1 MTTYSNISLSGLR
14 VAQMGLQTTQH
25 NIANANTTGYSRQAI
40 FQATSYA
47 IHTGDGALG
56 QGVGLQT
63 IKRNY
68 SDFLTNQANQS
79 QTRLSE
85 LDALY
90 TNYSQI
96 DNMLADPDVG
106 LASSMKDYFSAVQKV
121 AGDPSLPAARQAMLA
136 SAQTLA
142 ARFQLLDGRFSDLA
156 TQVNGRIESAVD
168 EVNALTGDIA
178 KLNQSIVIAQAAYD
192 QPANDLLDQRDALV
206 SQLNKL
212 VQVNSTQNSDG
223 SINVSFGNGQQLVVG
238 AQAMQLVAQTQ
249 AADASKVGL
258 ALSYP
263 AGVVELP
270 DRVIQGGE
278 LGGLMTFRNDAL
290 TKAVNGL
297 GLVAASMAQTMNAQ
311 QAQGQDLYGQISGD
325 PGFQS
330 NIFSLSSP
338 VYQANY
344 KNAGDGELSV
354 SYLPLSNSSGSF
366 TSDLKAENYRVT
378 YNAGAPTI
386 TRLSDNSLVT
396 PVVSGASYQ
405 FDGIQFQL
413 SAGTPVDGDSFLL
426 KPVANAAKDLKVNA
440 SMAADSSLLAAAAPM
455 RTAQTASNLG
465 SLKLSVASVQP
476 GYSITNLPL
485 SLNADV
491 FGQLAG
497 YTGSW
502 TATYDDG
509 STAGVAASGTNEV
522 PLTNGSNPLSSL
534 TINGVTYKV
543 SGTAQTGDT
552 FTIEKNVKGIQDGR
566 NIALMAGLQTAKAI
580 SGEATFNS
588 SYAGIV
594 ADSGIRTK
602 ELKINLDAQQTL
614 NDQITASRES
624 VSGVNL
630 DEEAANLMKY
640 QQAYQASAKALQI
653 GLDLF
658 KKLME
663 LS

>member
-40 FQATSYA
+40 FQATGYA
-47 IHTGDGALG
+47 IHTGEGALG

-85 LDALY
+85 LDTLY
-90 TNYSQI
+90 THYSQI
-96 DNMLADPDVG
+96 DNILADPDVG
-106 LASSMKDYFSAVQKV
+106 LASSMKDFFSSVQKV
-121 AGDPSLPAARQAMLA
+121 AADPSLTAARQAMLA

-142 ARFQLLDGRFSDLA
+142 ARFQLLDRRFSELA
-156 TQVNGRIESAVD
+156 EQVNGRIENGVD

-178 KLNQSIVIAQAAYD
+178 KLNQSIVIAQAAYE

-206 SQLNKL
+206 NQLNKL

-238 AQAMQLVAQTQ
+238 TQATQVIAQTQ
-249 AADASKVGL
+249 TADASKVAI

-263 AGVVELP
+263 SGIVELP
-270 DRVIQGGE
+270 DRVVQGGE
-278 LGGLMTFRNDAL
+278 LGGLMTFRNEAL
-290 TKAVNGL
+290 NKAVNGL
-297 GLVAASMAQTMNAQ
+297 GLVAASMALTMNAQ
-311 QAQGQDLYGQISGD
+311 QALGQDLYGQVKGD
-325 PGFQS
+325 AGFQS
-330 NIFSLSSP
+330 SLFSLSSP

-344 KNAGDGELSV
+344 RNVGDGELGV
-354 SYLPLSNSSGSF
+354 SYLPLSNSSGTF
-366 TSDLKAENYRVT
+366 TTNLKAENYRVT

-386 TRLSDNSLVT
+386 TRLSDNSVVT
-396 PVVSGASYQ
+396 PVVSGSSYQ

-413 SAGTPVDGDSFLL
+413 AAGTPADGDSFLL
-426 KPVANAAKDLKVNA
+426 KPVAYAAKDLNVN
-440 SMAADSSLLAAAAPM
+440 SSLAADPSLVAAAAPM

-465 SLKLSVASVQP
+465 NLKLSVGNIQP
-476 GYSITNLPL
+476 GYSMANLPL
-485 SLNADV
+485 SLTADV

-497 YTGSW
+497 YAGSW
-502 TATYDDG
+502 TATYDNG
-509 STAGVAASGTNEV
+509 STGGMAVSGANGV
-522 PLTNGSNPLSSL
+522 PLTNGSYPLSSL
-534 TINGVTYKV
+534 TIDGVTYKV
-543 SGTAQTGDT
+543 SGSAQTGDT
-552 FTIEKNVKGIQDGR
+552 FTIEKNVKGIQDGT
-566 NIALMAGLQTAKAI
+566 NIAQMAALQTAKAT
-580 SGEATFNS
+580 SGEATFNAV
-588 SYAGIV
+588 YAGIV

-614 NDQITASRES
+614 NEQITAARES